1 MNGEPRARPGPI
13 LRENEAT
20 ASGKLF
26 KHVLGPPGPVF
37 APKTAAK
44 LSQRD
49 PNQKIILLQRAC
61 EMASQIGISKL
72 HVKFEFKIGIS
83 N

>member
-1 MNGEPRARPGPI
+1 MPNLKITPVLA
-13 LRENEAT
+13 
-20 ASGKLF
+20 
-26 KHVLGPPGPVF
+26 HVLNRAV
-37 APKTAAK
+37 

-72 HVKFEFKIGIS
+72 HFKFEFQNGI
-83 N
+83 

>member
-1 MNGEPRARPGPI
+1 MVTWRDKGQIGIRKSWG
-13 LRENEAT
+13 
-20 ASGKLF
+20 S
-26 KHVLGPPGPVF
+26 GPVLKQNLGSGAF
-37 APKTAAK
+37 LKK
-44 LSQRD
+44 ISQRD

-72 HVKFEFKIGIS
+72 HFKFEFQIDIS